1 MAVVLNSEENSY
13 FSSGPL
19 RRSHSQPK
27 FVTSSSSSSLYSKS
41 LCRSLS
47 SNSFATLQDSYS
59 SQSLREKSTS
69 TSSCDFSNESV
80 SFPLYHDVYYRNSD
94 NYSSPTSSP
103 IEDSCTASP
112 TLSPTT
118 ISTSTNA
125 SRPQSPDIVEHAEDD
140 TAIQIQPSRHVDYLS
155 HNWCEEDIWS
165 SWKHVISRRKSYSN
179 APRLENASWRSWIK
193 AKYKLKTVSPETLNW
208 LKDCD
213 VTWLYGPLQ
222 TSTEALC
229 NAPFTSPASCNRL
242 SKTNSFL
249 NKKPILKKRSMSE
262 LMLQQ
267 SLSTSSL
274 LKQAAAAV
282 QAQQFELYSE
292 CSRNEV
298 LSSSTCPHSL
308 STYSSDLNPGSI
320 SPTSSSDLHSPVYGD
335 KKRIHF
341 NEQVAQCIAV
351 DVKGDY
357 DDYDEPLIPDY
368 ADSDS
373 DDGIMMKPS
382 TIKRKYPQSRH
393 RPKVRPSL
401 NQDGNKIIAMLPST
415 TLKCQ
420 SDTPDP
426 SLDIEEDVECGD
438 ELWDEDGSMLS
449 LSNSQE
455 TLKPSK
461 PPMKLFIG
469 EDDDDDDNDDDD
481 DIDWQPLNN
490 FSYRDDS
497 VFVALDR
504 LKNPGCLVSSHNS
517 GNNDGCEQEQLK
529 RTASSVFIPR
539 EREEENIASEGLF
552 GKVVDTV
559 NTAKDIAHVI
569 WN

>member
-27 FVTSSSSSSLYSKS
+27 FVNTSLYSKS

-47 SNSFATLQDSYS
+47 SNGFPRLPESYS
-59 SQSLREKSTS
+59 SQSLRDTTS
-69 TSSCDFSNESV
+69 CTSSCDLSDESV
-80 SFPLYHDVYYRNSD
+80 SFPSYHEVYYQHSEQ
-94 NYSSPTSSP
+94 YSPPLSSPC
-103 IEDSCTASP
+103 EDSYIVSP
-112 TLSPTT
+112 SLPPTT
-118 ISTSTNA
+118 NNTLTNV
-125 SRPQSPDIVEHAEDD
+125 SRPQSPDVVERAEDD
-140 TAIQIQPSRHVDYLS
+140 TAIKIPPSRHVDYLS
-155 HNWCEEDIWS
+155 HNWSEEDIWS
-165 SWKHVISRRKSYSN
+165 SWKHVVSRRKSYSN
-179 APRLENASWRSWIK
+179 APRLENASWRSWVK

-222 TSTEALC
+222 TSTEPLC
-229 NAPFTSPASCNRL
+229 NAPYTSPASCNRL
-242 SKTNSFL
+242 SKNNSFL

-282 QAQQFELYSE
+282 QAQQSDTYFE
-292 CSRNEV
+292 CSRNENIV
-298 LSSSTCPHSL
+298 SSTCLHVL
-308 STYSSDLNPGSI
+308 STCSSDLNHGNL
-320 SPTSSSDLHSPVYGD
+320 SPTSSSDLPSIYGD

-351 DVKGDY
+351 DVKGD
-357 DDYDEPLIPDY
+357 DDDDELMIPDY

-382 TIKRKYPQSRH
+382 TTKRKYPQLRH
-393 RPKVRPSL
+393 RAKVRPNL
-401 NQDGNKIIAMLPST
+401 NQENNKIIEMLPST
-415 TLKCQ
+415 TLKYQ
-420 SDTPDP
+420 SDIPASSFDM
-426 SLDIEEDVECGD
+426 EEDECDD
-438 ELWDEDGSMLS
+438 ELWDEDSTILT

-461 PPMKLFIG
+461 PPMKIFIG
-469 EDDDDDDNDDDD
+469 EDDEEDNEDDL
-481 DIDWQPLNN
+481 DWQPLTDYP
-490 FSYRDDS
+490 YRKDS
-497 VFVALDR
+497 VVVALER
-504 LKNPGCLVSSHNS
+504 MKNPGSSILSHDSLGDNDVDNQVELRRRSS
-517 GNNDGCEQEQLK
+517 GI
-529 RTASSVFIPR
+529 FMPR
-539 EREEENIASEGLF
+539 EEDEENITSEGLF

-569 WN
+569 WNVGWRR

>member
-19 RRSHSQPK
+19 RRTHSQPK
-27 FVTSSSSSSLYSKS
+27 FVTTSSLYSKS

-47 SNSFATLQDSYS
+47 SNGFATLPKSYS
-59 SQSLREKSTS
+59 SQSLREKSSS
-69 TSSCDFSNESV
+69 TSDCDFNNESD
-80 SFPLYHDVYYRNSD
+80 SFPSYHDLYYRHSD
-94 NYSSPTSSP
+94 HYSSPISTP
-103 IEDSCTASP
+103 IENSYVASP

-140 TAIQIQPSRHVDYLS
+140 TAIQVQPSRHVDYLS

-165 SWKHVISRRKSYSN
+165 SWKHVVSRRKSYSN

-222 TSTEALC
+222 TSTEPLC
-229 NAPFTSPASCNRL
+229 HTPHTSPASCNRL

-282 QAQQFELYSE
+282 QAQQSEAYPE
-292 CSRNEV
+292 CSRNEN
-298 LSSSTCPHSL
+298 LTSSTCPYVL
-308 STYSSDLNPGSI
+308 STFSSDLNPGSI
-320 SPTSSSDLHSPVYGD
+320 SPTSSSDLHSPLYGD

-357 DDYDEPLIPDY
+357 DDYDEPSISNY

-373 DDGIMMKPS
+373 DDGIMMKLS
-382 TIKRKYPQSRH
+382 AIKRKYPQSRC

-401 NQDGNKIIAMLPST
+401 NQDSNKIIAMLPST

-426 SLDIEEDVECGD
+426 SLDIEEDD
-438 ELWDEDGSMLS
+438 DEDV
-449 LSNSQE
+449 E
-455 TLKPSK
+455 
-461 PPMKLFIG
+461 
-469 EDDDDDDNDDDD
+469 
-481 DIDWQPLNN
+481 
-490 FSYRDDS
+490 
-497 VFVALDR
+497 
-504 LKNPGCLVSSHNS
+504 
-517 GNNDGCEQEQLK
+517 
-529 RTASSVFIPR
+529 
-539 EREEENIASEGLF
+539 
-552 GKVVDTV
+552 
-559 NTAKDIAHVI
+559 
-569 WN
+569 